1 MLTTKRLSTI
11 DDLVKK
17 LSNEN
22 DKWMSLAIAIDLADE
37 VLKVILPE
45 NDNWENQLSRNSRH
59 TGTLPAPLT
68 LDTFKNQKQISWFN
82 IHPEST
88 SARSAFKLFY
98 SDDCALESNFFWFS
112 ESATKQKIAA
122 ATEYSQNWEDSELTR
137 KPEYKVGID
146 FFLTPDTSSLMVVI
160 SNHQKLRVLELHG
173 HLSNTQK
180 LIFKDKLNGAAAYTG
195 IEKGE
200 QLEFEPQRTIHTTL
214 WNALQLKEVN
224 KQFYGY
230 VASHYAEVVTCL
242 EKNGKNSEDSKQ
254 FSSRLLGR
262 LLFIW
267 FLRKMDVI
275 NESIGYFET
284 NDLTATEYYNQRLK
298 LLFFETLNTEIGS
311 RTSGDLLTPY
321 LNGGLFEAK
330 ENDFID
336 EIIKFPKDFFTRLY
350 NHFDEFNFTTDE
362 SSADFELIAVD
373 PEMLGQVFESL
384 LASQTNNEDNNERNN
399 TGSFY
404 TPREIV
410 AYMVKETLRQYLYS
424 RLDEASHKG
433 IDELLDLSDSQW
445 LNRKSTSSADVWGVN
460 SKKVI
465 SEIKIA
471 LDNFKAIDPAAGSG
485 AFPMGMLQQLLK
497 TYERIEKRFDSYKLK
512 LSIIENNIFGVDI
525 QPMAIEISRLR
536 AWLSVIV
543 DEKDISNI
551 KPLPNL
557 DFKFIAANS
566 LIKLEDGQ
574 TDLFADTELDV
585 KLHEL
590 RNKYFNAKSPNKKK
604 EYQEKYYKLTLGQ
617 GNVFDDERTMQLK
630 SFDPFKNR
638 TAAKFFDPHVMFG
651 ITEGF
656 DAVIGN
662 PPYLLEGKSS
672 KDKFVG
678 IPYYQGKMDL
688 WYSFACLGIDM
699 LNKNGHLA
707 YIAKNNWVTNSGASK
722 LRNKVIKETQ
732 IIQLIDF
739 GELMV
744 FESADQ
750 QTMIMLF
757 SKNNDADNYQFDYSK
772 VTAHKDQL
780 ELLDVSKVL
789 EKSSPEVEYL
799 NPKINR
805 MEFIDC
811 YLTFSASEDLLN
823 KINSL
828 PSFYLTKEEVSQGIV
843 FPQDFLNKANQ
854 KKLGDDF
861 TIGHGIFAF
870 TSEEKDQLHLTEN
883 EESLI
888 KPYYMPEQL
897 KPYYTDPR
905 NKNWLIYTGKE
916 YKFNDSLDNFPHLKE
931 HLEPFLSILTSS
943 NKPYGLHRMRVQDL
957 FEGEKVVAVRKSVG
971 RPIFS
976 YSDFDCYVSQSCN
989 IIKPKKISTKVLT
1002 GIINSKL
1009 IAFWLKEK
1017 GKMQGNNYQLD
1028 KEPLLKIP
1036 LRVPQSNEIENL
1048 VNKILEKKNNQESTF
1063 YLEKELGKE
1072 IYLLYGLNNE
1082 EVERIETS
1090 IPDWSSLI

>member
-1 MLTTKRLSTI
+1 MLTTKRLNTI

-17 LSNEN
+17 LSKEK

-45 NDNWENQLSRNSRH
+45 NSEWEKKLSREARY
-59 TGTLPAPLT
+59 TGQLPDPLP

-82 IHPEST
+82 SHPEST

-98 SDDCALESNFFWFS
+98 SEDCALESNFFWFS

-122 ATEYSQNWEDSELTR
+122 ATEYSQNWEDSDLTR

-146 FFLTPDTSSLMVVI
+146 FFLTPDSNSLMVVI

-180 LIFKDKLNGAAAYTG
+180 LILKDKLNGAAAYTG
-195 IEKGE
+195 IENGK

-230 VASHYAEVVTCL
+230 VASHYAEVVTYL
-242 EKNGKNSEDSKQ
+242 EKNGKKSDDAKQ

-267 FLRKMDVI
+267 FLRKMNVI
-275 NESIGYFET
+275 DESIGYFET
-284 NDLTATEYYNQRLK
+284 DDLTATEYYDQKLK
-298 LLFFETLNTEIGS
+298 QLFFETLNTEVES

-330 ENDFID
+330 ENDFVD
-336 EIIKFPKDFFTRLY
+336 ETLEFPEGYFTRLY
-350 NHFDEFNFTTDE
+350 NHFNEFNFTTDE

-373 PEMLGQVFESL
+373 PEMLGQVFETL
-384 LASQTNNEDNNERNN
+384 LASQIDNEDNNERNN

-410 AYMVKETLRQYLYS
+410 GYMVKETLRQYLYS
-424 RLDEASHKG
+424 NIDETAHKG

-460 SKKVI
+460 SKKII

-471 LDNFKAIDPAAGSG
+471 LDNFKVLDPAAGSG

-497 TYERIEKRFDSYKLK
+497 TYERIEKRFDPYKLK

-525 QPMAIEISRLR
+525 QPMAVEIARLR
-536 AWLSVIV
+536 VWLSVIV

-557 DFKFIAANS
+557 DFKFIAANT
-566 LIKLEDGQ
+566 LVKLEDGQ
-574 TDLFADTELDV
+574 TDLFADSELDI
-585 KLHEL
+585 KLHDL
-590 RNKYFNAKSPNKKK
+590 RNKYFNARSPKKKK
-604 EYQEKYYKLTLGQ
+604 EHQERYYKLTLGQ
-617 GNVFDDERTMQLK
+617 GNMFDDERTIQLK

-638 TAAKFFDPHVMFG
+638 TAAEFFDSHVMFG
-651 ITEGF
+651 ITDGF
-656 DAVIGN
+656 DAIIGN
-662 PPYLLEGKSS
+662 PPYLLEGKTN
-672 KDKFVG
+672 KKKFEG

-688 WYSFACLGIDM
+688 WYSFTGLGIDM
-699 LNKNGHLA
+699 LKPDGKLCF
-707 YIAKNNWVTNSGASK
+707 IAKNNWVTNTGASK
-722 LRNKVIKETQ
+722 LRNKVIKDTQ

-739 GELMV
+739 NELMV

-757 SKNNDADNYQFDYSK
+757 SKNTSTNDYQFEYTKVIASK
-772 VTAHKDQL
+772 DNLKQCDISEVL
-780 ELLDVSKVL
+780 SKKTL
-789 EKSSPEVEYL
+789 KAKYL
-799 NPKINR
+799 QPIINR
-805 MEFIDC
+805 MEYMNS
-811 YLTFSASEDLLN
+811 YLTFSDSDKLLR
-823 KINSL
+823 KINDSS
-828 PSFYLTKEEVSQGIV
+828 SFYLSKDEVAQGIV
-843 FPQDFLNKANQ
+843 FPQDFLNNANR
-854 KKLGDDF
+854 KKLGEGF
-861 TIGHGIFAF
+861 SVGQGIFAF
-870 TSEEKDQLHLTEN
+870 TTEEKQKINMNEN
-883 EESLI
+883 EKKLI
-888 KPYYMPEQL
+888 KPYFTPEQL
-897 KPYYTDPR
+897 KPYYTEPN
-905 NKNWLIYTGKE
+905 NKYWLIYTGVE
-916 YKFNDSLDNFPHLKE
+916 YKYENSFDDLPNLKA
-931 HLEPFLSILTSS
+931 HIDPFIPILTSS
-943 NKPYGLHRMRVQDL
+943 NKPYGLHRKREQYL
-957 FEGEKVVAVRKSVG
+957 FEGEKIVAVRKSAG

-989 IIKPKKISTKVLT
+989 IIKPQTISTKVLL
-1002 GIINSKL
+1002 GILNSKL

-1036 LRVPQSNEIENL
+1036 LRLPKTNMIENL
-1048 VNKILEKKNNQESTF
+1048 INKILDKKSLGESTREF
-1063 YLEKELGKE
+1063 EK
-1072 IYLLYGLNNE
+1072 LLDE
-1082 EVERIETS
+1082 EVYHLYHISNDDVKVIEAH
-1090 IPDWSSLI
+1090 IPD